1 MQTSYYRELYEE
13 KTQLEEEKE
22 KNRELAARVNCDY
35 TNSSKPSS
43 QSPNHVKI
51 HNGRE
56 KTGRKPGQTDPQA
69 GGHPACDDRG
79 GVRDD
84 VNYDGTV
91 KAAAYLLNNQCC
103 VSISK
108 TGEFLKAVSGGKLA
122 LSAGM
127 ICGLSKSFQ
136 RKRKKNAVKS
146 S

>member
-1 MQTSYYRELYEE
+1 MTTEVVEYVTPEYVSRVTG
-13 KTQLEEEKE
+13 KKVH
-22 KNRELAARVNCDY
+22 AAF
-35 TNSSKPSS
+35 P
-43 QSPNHVKI
+43 
-51 HNGRE
+51 E
-56 KTGRKPGQTDPQA
+56 
-69 GGHPACDDRG
+69 

-127 ICGLSKSFQ
+127 ICGLSTSFQ